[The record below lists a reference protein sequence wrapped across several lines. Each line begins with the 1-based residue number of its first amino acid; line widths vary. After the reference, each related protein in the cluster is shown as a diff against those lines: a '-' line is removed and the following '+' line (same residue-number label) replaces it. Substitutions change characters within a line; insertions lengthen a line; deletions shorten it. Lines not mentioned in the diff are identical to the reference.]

1 MQMHVQTMVRLA
13 ESFIN
18 LTGLLS
24 RRGIL
29 RPRRLLLPLLGFN
42 MADRVSHDFTIE
54 LFDAKYVGNLRFGI
68 DYYAFFF
75 GPFERGVLHLLADV
89 ARFVENSPLR
99 ARYDSV
105 AIDVGANV
113 GHHALFLS
121 GIFKRVIAFEPYP
134 DVMASLSAKARANP
148 QRGIEI
154 YPVGL
159 DFTDRTLDYFEPAT
173 LNTASGSFIA
183 GSQWNTSCGI
193 PLQLRGGDEFLAG
206 IGAGRPM
213 LIKID
218 VEGYEPQVL
227 KGLAFTLRQ
236 TRPIVVFEHSGETTA
251 SAQRL
256 GTTIAALLPPAYQFR
271 NVVEV
276 GAQGTYKMTLTDPD
290 APDAGPNVLALP
302 EEFSAFA
309 PPN

>member
-1 MQMHVQTMVRLA
+1 MFRLPDPL
-13 ESFIN
+13 IN

-42 MADRVSHDFTIE
+42 GADRVAHDFSIA
-54 LFDAKYVGNLRFGI
+54 LFEANYVGNLRFGL
-68 DYYAFFF
+68 DYHAFFF
-75 GPFERGVLHLLADV
+75 GPFERGVLKLFADV
-89 ARFVENSPLR
+89 AHFAKNSRLHD
-99 ARYDSV
+99 RYDSV
-105 AIDVGANV
+105 ALDIGANV

-121 GIFKRVIAFEPYP
+121 GLFTRVLAFEPYP
-134 DVMASLSAKARANP
+134 DVMTSLSAKARAN
-148 QRGIEI
+148 QRRGIEI

-159 DFTDRTLDYFEPAT
+159 DFIDRTLDYFAPAT

-183 GSQWNTSCGI
+183 GCQWNTTSGT
-193 PLQLRGGDEFLAG
+193 PLQLRAGDEFLAG

-227 KGLAFTLRQ
+227 KGLASTLRQ
-236 TRPIVVFEHSGETTA
+236 ARPVVVFERSAETAA

-256 GTTIAALLPPAYQFR
+256 DTTIAALFPSDYQFC
-271 NVVEV
+271 NVVETRRR
-276 GAQGTYKMTLTDPD
+276 GAYRLTLTDPD
-290 APDAGPNVLALP
+290 ASDAGPNVLALP

-309 PPN
+309 PAD